1 MGRQSRRKKAANS
14 ARAGGGECGGSTGA
28 GIPAGAATPSDDPGA
43 RAPWWTRTWA
53 WVSGAAVVAVGGFGL
68 WANAAQVA
76 LLPSGPELQVQ
87 TAQMEEPFVALFS
100 VRNQSSLFAQRHVLF
115 TCELIEVRGPN
126 TFKDVV
132 LRIRPSA
139 AVTIGAGDSAN
150 FTCPVKMVFSRL
162 GDGPFDLARIKVT
175 VGYDTVGFAR
185 EPVEELFTWNRHSK
199 QWAKG
204 RVIF

>member
-1 MGRQSRRKKAANS
+1 LS
-14 ARAGGGECGGSTGA
+14 
-28 GIPAGAATPSDDPGA
+28 
-43 RAPWWTRTWA
+43 
-53 WVSGAAVVAVGGFGL
+53 L
-68 WANAAQVA
+68 WADFAQVA

-126 TFKDVV
+126 TFKNVA

-139 AVTIGAGDSAN
+139 AVTIGAGDSVN
-150 FTCPVKMVFSRL
+150 FTCPVRMAFGGL
-162 GDGPFDLARIKVT
+162 GDGPFDLARIKVI

-185 EPVEELFTWNRHSK
+185 EAVEEVFTWNRHSK